1 MKGRW
6 FYVRRQQEPTVNQTR
21 SEVTRLIAALAL
33 VGAAWHWP
41 ACVEAATR
49 IHNNTINSVEDIHV
63 YGTTNGYGSERKPWV
78 AQFAAAEGDC
88 LKVSTDTG
96 AISYPRK
103 LRAIAADGS
112 VYIHPGNLWIIA
124 PVTGWIT
131 VHVDIDGDTERR
143 FKLMY
148 TLLRPGADFC
158 GAGDPPH

>member
-1 MKGRW
+1 VVGLW
-6 FYVRRQQEPTVNQTR
+6 EEPKMCQARLN
-21 SEVTRLIAALAL
+21 VTRFIAVLAL
-33 VGAAWHWP
+33 VGAAWLWP
-41 ACVEAATR
+41 ACAQAATR
-49 IHNNTINSVEDIHV
+49 IHNNEVNSIEDIHV

-78 AQFAAAEGDC
+78 VQIAAAQGDC

-103 LRAIAADGS
+103 LRAIAGDGS

-143 FKLMY
+143 FKLSY
-148 TLLRPGADFC
+148 SLLRQGADYC